1 MLFYERFL
9 TTTHLPARR
18 PVGEPRDGK
27 AIMHCPYC
35 GATESRVI
43 DTTQDPEHDEIRRR
57 RHCQVC
63 GKRYS
68 TIERVRAELPLVVKE
83 GVTASAPR
91 REPFD
96 RSKLQ
101 RSILTA
107 CAKRPI
113 SEAAI
118 DRLISG
124 IEARLRAESAREV
137 SSRTIGEL
145 VIEGLRDLDEIA
157 YIRYA
162 IVFLELDD
170 LSAVQSEIGRIVELG
185 QQNHNGTSH
194 HQPRARR

>member
-1 MLFYERFL
+1 
-9 TTTHLPARR
+9 
-18 PVGEPRDGK
+18 
-27 AIMHCPYC
+27 MHCPYC

-43 DTTQDPEHDEIRRR
+43 DTTQDSEHDEIRRR
-57 RHCQVC
+57 RHCQAC
-63 GKRYS
+63 GKRFS

-83 GVTASAPR
+83 EVTASAPR

-96 RSKLQ
+96 CAKLR

-118 DRLISG
+118 DRLIGG
-124 IEARLRAESAREV
+124 IEARLRAEPAGEV

-170 LSAVQSEIGRIVELG
+170 LDAVQSEIGRILELG
-185 QQNHNGTSH
+185 HNNHNGHSN
-194 HQPRARR
+194 HQLRARR